1 MNEDNTQPQSDEPSV
16 GQILKTHRENANI
29 SLAKIA
35 SLLKLTESQVQHI
48 ENDKLR
54 GLDIE
59 YNSELLTIMSNLASE
74 AFSVGYNKAVKN
86 TKEVYEKVYNL

>member
-1 MNEDNTQPQSDEPSV
+1 M
-16 GQILKTHRENANI
+16 KTPLEKAY
-29 SLAKIA
+29 
-35 SLLKLTESQVQHI
+35 
-48 ENDKLR
+48 DKLR

-86 TKEVYEKVYNL
+86 TQEVYKKVYELLKQRICIVIVVVQKHLI